1 MPALR
6 GRGRRPQLRRASG
19 LRDADPPRARVE
31 GGERSRSHGPSRSAN
46 GRRASGV
53 LCALI
58 GAPAEDASY
67 RHVDGVRPRRR
78 RERDLRRRP
87 RDRHVDP
94 PHEHGL
100 ERRWAAAAPTRSALA
115 APLRRVGGAGGRR
128 RDGATA
134 RLAVKHALVAECY
147 KCFVDEC
154 SRGRSCGSIEF
165 CVRRRRPRL
174 HVAPTT
180 RGGASDRGVADAGR
194 WTRCCRAVR
203 LLVVVSYLLSIV
215 EALTRLPRVSSLSRQ
230 PGLVQL
236 RSWARTACLPRR
248 SSTCAR
254 LIDRVSRRRLNDW

>member
-1 MPALR
+1 MSCGGAY
-6 GRGRRPQLRRASG
+6 A
-19 LRDADPPRARVE
+19 PRQSA
-31 GGERSRSHGPSRSAN
+31 PSR
-46 GRRASGV
+46 R
-53 LCALI
+53 I
-58 GAPAEDASY
+58 
-67 RHVDGVRPRRR
+67 
-78 RERDLRRRP
+78 
-87 RDRHVDP
+87 
-94 PHEHGL
+94 
-100 ERRWAAAAPTRSALA
+100 
-115 APLRRVGGAGGRR
+115 GGAGDHR

-134 RLAVKHALVAECY
+134 TLAKHALVAECDE
-147 KCFVDEC
+147 CFFDEC
-154 SRGRSCGSIEF
+154 SRKEKLLLHRIL
-165 CVRRRRPRL
+165 RPTSPPAL